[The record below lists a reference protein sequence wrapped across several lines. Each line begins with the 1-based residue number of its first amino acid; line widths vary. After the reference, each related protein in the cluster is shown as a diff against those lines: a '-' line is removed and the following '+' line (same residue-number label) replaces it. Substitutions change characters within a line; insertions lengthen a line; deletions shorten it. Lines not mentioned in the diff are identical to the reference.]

1 MRTLF
6 YALSIAA
13 VVGMAFWAYGEG
25 YETRQTEREVA
36 RLEREIGAR
45 HQELS
50 MLRAEWAYLNRPDR
64 LHELAEMNFDSLGL
78 IPLAPD
84 HFALAD
90 QVGYPP
96 PPPPEAPVIAW
107 EDLGDLADD
116 IEDIVVMTH
125 RFGADA
131 PPRLIAPPTLADDGE
146 QLP

>member
-1 MRTLF
+1 MF

-13 VVGMAFWAYGEG
+13 VVGLAFWAYDEG

-64 LHELAEMNFDSLGL
+64 LHELVEMNFESLGL

-84 HFALAD
+84 HFALIE
-90 QVGYPP
+90 QVGYPRP
-96 PPPPEAPVIAW
+96 APEVPVVARDQQEALEESI
-107 EDLGDLADD
+107 GD
-116 IEDIVVMTH
+116 IIVMTH

-131 PPRLIAPPTLADDGE
+131 APRLIAPPTLADDGE